1 MSNPTTVSCALGV
14 WTKVLDNKT
23 TGNVYIQSPDWPQ
36 VVAMTPVYCAWVDTG
51 QAAPETDVFTGAI
64 LLDDN
69 VINFDRT
76 AASDCY
82 LCPIQKAV
90 SALVDA

>member
-1 MSNPTTVSCALGV
+1 MANPAVVNCPVNV
-14 WTKVLDNKT
+14 WTKVLNNKT
-23 TGNVYIQSPDWPQ
+23 EGRVYIQSPDWPQ

-51 QAAPETDVFTGAI
+51 QTAPETDVFTGAI

-69 VINFDRT
+69 VISFDRT
-76 AASDCY
+76 AASDMY

-90 SALVDA
+90 SALIDA